1 MYFSLLHRQCLLV
14 ASVVTVLVSAPLL
27 SVSGPQTPCPTVF
40 QYQFDGDEWYGIIA
54 TPSVPYGTPA
64 MLVAR
69 FSIGRVLPTKYAG
82 SLDLIGT
89 RTEVLHAMLN
99 ERPMKYR
106 VNFPVQYPLPQ
117 VTAITL
123 NNRIICTGPIVAGP
137 IVTHIT
143 LEYKL
148 YPHGQNLR
156 PQQQHFPTSTSVI
169 PVIVEIDDSDNSNI
183 AAQASSTSSP
193 AAVTTSRT
201 DVIERNVVADV
212 CGRPVAGQPLVANGE
227 VVQRGSYPWLA
238 ALFAQKPLGLE
249 FTCGSNLISRR
260 HLVTAAHCIKYGEN
274 QALRADE
281 LLVILGKYSIHK
293 WTESGTVVSDV
304 SHVHLHPDYRAL
316 TSDADLAV
324 IVLTEPITFTP
335 TVRPVCLWPTASD
348 LADLVGQ
355 RGTIVGWGRDE
366 SGAKI
371 TAVPRQTRVLIVSQ
385 EQCLRSKL
393 EFRYFTSNRTLCAG
407 GEQQGTGP
415 CTGDSGGGLL
425 VQRSGRW
432 YLRGIISLS
441 LTDPV
446 TRSCD
451 LNNYSVFVDMAKFVE
466 WIGQFI

>member
-1 MYFSLLHRQCLLV
+1 MATIHEES
-14 ASVVTVLVSAPLL
+14 SA
-27 SVSGPQTPCPTVF
+27 TPCPSVF
-40 QYQFDGDEWYGIIA
+40 QYQYDGDEWYGLIA
-54 TPSVPYGTPA
+54 APGVPYGTPA

-82 SLDLIGT
+82 SLDLLGT

-106 VNFPVQYPLPQ
+106 VNFPLQYPLPQ

-123 NNRIICTGPIVAGP
+123 NTRIICTGPIVAGP

-156 PQQQHFPTSTSVI
+156 PQQQPPPQHFPARDLASSSVI
-169 PVIVEIDDSDNSNI
+169 PVIVELDDNDAENGGTHV
-183 AAQASSTSSP
+183 AAPSSAGTSTSTP
-193 AAVTTSRT
+193 ATSAM

-212 CGRPVAGQPLVANGE
+212 CGRPVSGQPLIANGE

-238 ALFAQKPLGLE
+238 AVFAQKPLGLE

-274 QALRADE
+274 RALSANE
-281 LLVILGKYSIHK
+281 LLIILGKYRIHK
-293 WTESGTVVSDV
+293 WTESGTVVREAL
-304 SHVHLHPDYRAL
+304 HVHLHPDYRAL
-316 TSDADLAV
+316 NSDADLAV
-324 IVLTEPITFTP
+324 IVLAESVTFTP
-335 TVRPVCLWPTASD
+335 TVRPVCVWPEASE
-348 LADLVGQ
+348 LTDLVGKH
-355 RGTIVGWGRDE
+355 GTIVGWGRDE
-366 SGAKI
+366 TGAKI
-371 TAVPRQTRVLIVSQ
+371 TAVPRQTRVLVVSQ

-407 GEQQGTGP
+407 GVHAGAGP

-425 VQRSGRW
+425 VQRTGRW

-441 LTDPV
+441 LTDPD
-446 TRSCD
+446 TRTCD
-451 LNNYSVFVDMAKFVE
+451 LNNYSVFVDMAKFVD

>member
-1 MYFSLLHRQCLLV
+1 MYM
-14 ASVVTVLVSAPLL
+14 
-27 SVSGPQTPCPTVF
+27 
-40 QYQFDGDEWYGIIA
+40 Y
-54 TPSVPYGTPA
+54 
-64 MLVAR
+64 
-69 FSIGRVLPTKYAG
+69 
-82 SLDLIGT
+82 
-89 RTEVLHAMLN
+89 
-99 ERPMKYR
+99 
-106 VNFPVQYPLPQ
+106 
-117 VTAITL
+117 
-123 NNRIICTGPIVAGP
+123 IVAGP

-156 PQQQHFPTSTSVI
+156 PQQQQQHFPTRDLASPSSSVI
-169 PVIVEIDDSDNSNI
+169 PVIVEIDDSDNSNV
-183 AAQASSTSSP
+183 AAQASSTSTSSP
-193 AAVTTSRT
+193 AVTTSLI

-238 ALFAQKPLGLE
+238 AVFAQKPLGLE

-274 QALRADE
+274 RALRADE
-281 LLVILGKYSIHK
+281 LLVILGKYRIHK
-293 WTESGTVVSDV
+293 WTESGTVIREA

-316 TSDADLAV
+316 NSDADLAV
-324 IVLTEPITFTP
+324 IVLTEPVTFTP
-335 TVRPVCLWPTASD
+335 TVRPVCVWPEASD

-355 RGTIVGWGRDE
+355 QGTIVGWGRDE
-366 SGAKI
+366 TGAKI

-407 GEQQGTGP
+407 GEQKGAGP

-425 VQRSGRW
+425 VQRTGRW